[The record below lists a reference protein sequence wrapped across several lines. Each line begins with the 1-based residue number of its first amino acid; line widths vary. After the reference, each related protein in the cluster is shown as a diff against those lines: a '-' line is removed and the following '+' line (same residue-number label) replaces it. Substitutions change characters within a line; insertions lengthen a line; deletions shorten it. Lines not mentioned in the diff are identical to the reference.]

1 MFAGRTCQRPTTR
14 KGGNVVKIMLSADM
28 TFALRVLTGRSAGAT
43 PAPCVH
49 VVA

>member
-1 MFAGRTCQRPTTR
+1 MLATRTSQRPTTG

-28 TFALRVLTGRSAGAT
+28 TFALPVWAGHMAGAALV
-43 PAPCVH
+43 PCAP